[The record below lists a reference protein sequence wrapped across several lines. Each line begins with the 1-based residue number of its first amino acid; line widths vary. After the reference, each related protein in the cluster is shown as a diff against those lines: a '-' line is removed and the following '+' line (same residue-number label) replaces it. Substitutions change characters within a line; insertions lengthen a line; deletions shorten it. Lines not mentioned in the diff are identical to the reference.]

1 MPKEACERGVCD
13 EIKRN
18 LLEETEGVTKCLL
31 YYNNAVN
38 TAATAAAA
46 AAAATRTFINL
57 ITFTP
62 LDHPREDRKQQRP
75 QAAPYRPPLDHATR
89 V

>member
-1 MPKEACERGVCD
+1 MPKEACERGVYD

-31 YYNNAVN
+31 YYINSVN
-38 TAATAAAA
+38 TAAT

-62 LDHPREDRKQQRP
+62 LDHPREDRKQRRP